1 MGVAQSSPIASGP
14 VPTPSV
20 APRSPTAWKPRVS
33 APELLAALEA
43 KAKGVEQGDGWMS
56 NFLVL
61 INLELEA
68 RDADIR
74 ELEKRWEEKD
84 SGGLE
89 GKVEAGQEEG
99 EVMPLKLEVSTIWR
113 RGGGVR
119 GAWAG

>member
-1 MGVAQSSPIASGP
+1 
-14 VPTPSV
+14 
-20 APRSPTAWKPRVS
+20 
-33 APELLAALEA
+33 
-43 KAKGVEQGDGWMS
+43 MS